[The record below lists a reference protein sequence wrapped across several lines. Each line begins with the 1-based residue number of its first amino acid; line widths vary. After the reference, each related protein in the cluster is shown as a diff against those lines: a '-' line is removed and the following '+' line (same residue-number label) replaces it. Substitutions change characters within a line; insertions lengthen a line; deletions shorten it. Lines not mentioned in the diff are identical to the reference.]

1 MTTLYKLTDQQ
12 GRTRP
17 GGANETQW
25 GEGVTHT
32 APGKGALCT
41 EAYIHAYTHPLLAVL
56 LNPIG
61 GNYEDPLIWE
71 SEGIV
76 ERDDHGLKV
85 GCTSFTTL
93 CQIPLPA
100 ISVEQRVRF
109 AILCAK
115 RVCNDP
121 AWNTWADRWLDGT
134 DRTAVA
140 AEAAWAAPSAVAAA
154 HAAAVAAGA
163 RAAVAA
169 EAAAAAE
176 AADGDP
182 IDLIA
187 IAEEAIS

>member
-85 GCTSFTTL
+85 G
-93 CQIPLPA
+93 
-100 ISVEQRVRF
+100 
-109 AILCAK
+109 
-115 RVCNDP
+115 
-121 AWNTWADRWLDGT
+121 
-134 DRTAVA
+134 
-140 AEAAWAAPSAVAAA
+140 
-154 HAAAVAAGA
+154 
-163 RAAVAA
+163 
-169 EAAAAAE
+169 
-176 AADGDP
+176 
-182 IDLIA
+182 
-187 IAEEAIS
+187 